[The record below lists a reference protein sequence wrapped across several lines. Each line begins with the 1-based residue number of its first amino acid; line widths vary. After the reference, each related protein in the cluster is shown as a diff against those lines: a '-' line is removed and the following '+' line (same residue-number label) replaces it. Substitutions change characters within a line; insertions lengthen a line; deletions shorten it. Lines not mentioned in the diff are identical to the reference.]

1 MEKINMRQ
9 YFDYESC
16 AYSYLLFDPN
26 TNKSVIIDPVLEQ
39 YDRDMGIIKKLDL
52 DLIGIL
58 ETHVHADHITG
69 AFTIRKKNG
78 TPIYYGSQSGVR
90 GADFILNNGDCI
102 QVGRFEIKTIHT
114 PGHTKGCVSYYTCG
128 MLFTGDTLFIG
139 GTGRTDFQ
147 DGDPDTLYDSVTK
160 KLFQYPEDTKVYPAH
175 DYSGAML
182 TTIGEEK
189 KWNPNVGDNI
199 DKESFVEA
207 ENQKNRPYP
216 KHIDTAVPANMHC
229 GRVPNE

>member
-1 MEKINMRQ
+1 
-9 YFDYESC
+9 
-16 AYSYLLFDPN
+16 
-26 TNKSVIIDPVLEQ
+26 
-39 YDRDMGIIKKLDL
+39 
-52 DLIGIL
+52 
-58 ETHVHADHITG
+58 
-69 AFTIRKKNG
+69 
-78 TPIYYGSQSGVR
+78 
-90 GADFILNNGDCI
+90 
-102 QVGRFEIKTIHT
+102 
-114 PGHTKGCVSYYTCG
+114 

-147 DGDPDTLYDSVTK
+147 DGDAGILYDSVRK

-189 KWNPNVGDNI
+189 KWNPNVGDSVE
-199 DKESFVEA
+199 KESFVEA

>member
-1 MEKINMRQ
+1 MEP
-9 YFDYESC
+9 
-16 AYSYLLFDPN
+16 LF
-26 TNKSVIIDPVLEQ
+26 
-39 YDRDMGIIKKLDL
+39 
-52 DLIGIL
+52 
-58 ETHVHADHITG
+58 
-69 AFTIRKKNG
+69 
-78 TPIYYGSQSGVR
+78 YYGSQSGVQ
-90 GADFILNNGDCI
+90 GNDFILNDGDCI
-102 QVGRFEIKTIHT
+102 QVGQFEIKTIHT

-147 DGDPDTLYDSVTK
+147 DGDAGILYDSVTK

-189 KWNPNVGDNI
+189 KWNPNVGDSVE
-199 DKESFVEA
+199 KESFVEA